1 MRSIVDRL
9 LASVGLPSTHVPDDE
24 LVTFCKRSNELAVVG
39 CVNAPVG
46 LIFLFW
52 CSRVGPR
59 CWGLLS
65 FPGDTSVCLLPA
77 PPPAPLQSQ
86 LPIYC

>member
-39 CVNAPVG
+39 CVNA
-46 LIFLFW
+46 
-52 CSRVGPR
+52 RVGFMGFFSVQP
-59 CWGLLS
+59 CW
-65 FPGDTSVCLLPA
+65 
-77 PPPAPLQSQ
+77 APL
-86 LPIYC
+86 